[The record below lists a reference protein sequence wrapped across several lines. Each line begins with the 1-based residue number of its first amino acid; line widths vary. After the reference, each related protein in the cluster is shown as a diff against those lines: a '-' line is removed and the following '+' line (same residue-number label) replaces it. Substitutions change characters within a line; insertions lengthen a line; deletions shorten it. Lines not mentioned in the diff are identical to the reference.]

1 MFALSLAEINF
12 VIISIFIMHDQYD
25 DQGTPEHPDDDDQYD
40 DDQYDDD
47 HDDDDQYDGD
57 HGECVS
63 AKWRRD
69 CPSTVSLPALLTLLS
84 SW

>member
-1 MFALSLAEINF
+1 MPPHPHHH
-12 VIISIFIMHDQYD
+12 HDP
-25 DQGTPEHPDDDDQYD
+25 PEHPDD

-69 CPSTVSLPALLTLLS
+69 CPSTVSLPALLTLLRCLKLLAAIH
-84 SW
+84 